1 MRTKR
6 IYKVGMAN
14 YLTER
19 GFRIIQV
26 VQDITNIYHL
36 NWIFEDTPELREAIT
51 EYTKALP
58 PRKERMGG

>member
-26 VQDITNIYHL
+26 VQDITNIQHL

-51 EYTKALP
+51 ESTKALP

>member
-14 YLTER
+14 YLTEH
-19 GFRIIQV
+19 GFRIIKV
-26 VQDITNIYHL
+26 VQDITNIQHL

>member
-1 MRTKR
+1 MKTKR

-14 YLTER
+14 YLTEHD
-19 GFRIIQV
+19 FRIVKI
-26 VQDITNIYHL
+26 VQDINDVNRL

-58 PRKERMGG
+58 PRKDRIGG

>member
-1 MRTKR
+1 MKTKR

-14 YLTER
+14 YLTEH
-19 GFRIIQV
+19 GFRIIKV
-26 VQDITNIYHL
+26 VQDITNIQHL
-36 NWIFEDTPELREAIT
+36 NWIFEDTPELRDAIT

>member
-1 MRTKR
+1 MKTKR

-26 VQDITNIYHL
+26 VQDITNIQHL

-58 PRKERMGG
+58 PRKERVGG

>member
-1 MRTKR
+1 MKTKR

-26 VQDITNIYHL
+26 VQDITNIHHL

-58 PRKERMGG
+58 PRKERIGG

>member
-26 VQDITNIYHL
+26 VQDITNIQHL

>member
-1 MRTKR
+1 MKTKR

-14 YLTER
+14 YLTEH
-19 GFRIIQV
+19 GFRIIKV
-26 VQDITNIYHL
+26 VQDITNIQHL

>member
-1 MRTKR
+1 MKTKR

-26 VQDITNIYHL
+26 VQDITNIQHL

-58 PRKERMGG
+58 PRKERLGG